1 MRPDDDASELPPEQR
16 IEELAA
22 ILAAGVL
29 RLNMRDA
36 VAEAEGA
43 NSDKLRLTFPQEPC
57 SLSVLVNGQRGQ
69 SKTSRPGAL
78 TARRLSPQQ
87 PFELERESHGYR

>member
-1 MRPDDDASELPPEQR
+1 MRPVDDVNEFSPAQR

-22 ILAAGVL
+22 ILAVGVL
-29 RLNMRDA
+29 RLNIRDA
-36 VAEAEGA
+36 TAAAENP
-43 NSDKLRLTFPQEPC
+43 NSADIRLTFPEEPC

-78 TARRLSPQQ
+78 TPRRLSPQQ
-87 PFELERESHGYR
+87 PFELERASHGYR